1 MRCWER
7 VGFDL
12 GEQVGKAGV
21 ADGRRLEVTRE
32 SNEKVILRIR
42 VGVHLWST
50 SNGNKRGRRF
60 RRFHLSPKGFFFS
73 FPSLPHFSSTPL
85 YSSQLVQK

>member
-32 SNEKVILRIR
+32 SN
-42 VGVHLWST
+42 
-50 SNGNKRGRRF
+50 
-60 RRFHLSPKGFFFS
+60 
-73 FPSLPHFSSTPL
+73 
-85 YSSQLVQK
+85 